1 MAGSSQ
7 IGLGFCHGN
16 ASLRLVEWGDFVIDN
31 RNFWGHLDLKRNN
44 YEMTNHSCFISIYF
58 VLKMPS
64 SRSVSINDKTNT
76 HTH

>member
-1 MAGSSQ
+1 
-7 IGLGFCHGN
+7 
-16 ASLRLVEWGDFVIDN
+16 
-31 RNFWGHLDLKRNN
+31 LDLKRNN